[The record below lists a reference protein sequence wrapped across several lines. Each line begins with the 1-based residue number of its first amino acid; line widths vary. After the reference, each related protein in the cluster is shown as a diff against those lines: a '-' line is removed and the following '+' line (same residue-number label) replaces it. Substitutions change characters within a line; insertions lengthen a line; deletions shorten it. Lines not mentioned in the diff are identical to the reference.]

1 MLQSDIIDDNMS
13 VPADYIDLQLQ
24 KVKYTLKI
32 LNVNKGISLDGI
44 CSRILQAVYNIFFNL
59 YVTNIIISFLLTLKT
74 SYCYNYFKISWG
86 GFFLSE
92 HHSEFTIK
100 YYGYPLLYID
110 NICIEMSLDVGGER
124 YNRHVARESFKT
136 LIDILC

>member
-13 VPADYIDLQLQ
+13 VPADDKCILHVDFLDNIDLQLQ

-32 LNVNKGISLDGI
+32 LNVNKGISLDGV

-74 SYCYNYFKISWG
+74 SYCYNYFKKSWR

-110 NICIEMSLDVGGER
+110 NICI
-124 YNRHVARESFKT
+124 
-136 LIDILC
+136 